1 MIGGKYLFLQ
11 KIKFKRLCFL
21 SELTQWRVV
30 DVDRVTGCIVSSTI
44 QFVKPSILKADLNKK
59 FRDKFDGW
67 EPPKSQHKFI
77 GAKVV
82 EGVYTLMEPQDDEG
96 GGSASGTDTGAAEH
110 AIRMP
115 PSLTLS
121 KIRSIKQQA
130 LMAAV
135 KAKLELGTVALAFIY
150 FERLCLDCR
159 VDKTNRRLSFAA
171 CLLLAIKINESHV
184 GLVMKPEP
192 SKQNSPKNSS
202 SDDKKGP
209 LRLQT
214 LIRPTKKSDNMF
226 ASLLEFFI
234 EDWSLSLK
242 HLFAAE
248 WGVFAALQFRLHA
261 KPSQVAFHFKR
272 LIKSMGWDPLSYL
285 GSEMFG
291 YWQESLALEDYQR
304 VARAKRQEIRQ
315 QRKDKEK
322 LDHLKRELHAAT
334 FMRMKKENNDENDD
348 STSRLL
354 AAIESDAGSEI
365 NPQPAGSSAALGPNF
380 GGPAFGSPVRP
391 QRAATR
397 LATAVMNRKILRG
410 FGMKKVM
417 STDRLSISHSHHN
430 PNPPPPRS
438 SISQP
443 GSPSDHHHHHYGSSR
458 TPFMPG
464 IAGSRSLPDND
475 DDDDGNDADESN
487 HDEIMIDII
496 DNDDDDNDDAIVE
509 RRQVGG
515 VADVRDVEEG
525 III

>member
-1 MIGGKYLFLQ
+1 M
-11 KIKFKRLCFL
+11 
-21 SELTQWRVV
+21 
-30 DVDRVTGCIVSSTI
+30 SSTI

-77 GAKVV
+77 GARVV
-82 EGVYTLMEPQDDEG
+82 DGVYTLMEPGGGGSKATPQDEEG
-96 GGSASGTDTGAAEH
+96 GGSVSGKDPGTAEH

-130 LMAAV
+130 LVAAV

-159 VDKTNRRLSFAA
+159 VDKSNRRLCFAA

-184 GLVMKPEP
+184 ALVMKPEP
-192 SKQNSPKNSS
+192 SKQNSPKASS

-214 LIRPTKKSDNMF
+214 LIKPTKKSSNMF
-226 ASLLEFFI
+226 ATLLQFFT

-248 WGVFAALQFRLHA
+248 WGVFAALQFRLNA

-272 LIKSMGWDPLSYL
+272 LIKALGLDPLSYL

-291 YWQESLALEDYQR
+291 YWQESLALEDYR
-304 VARAKRQEIRQ
+304 RLARAKREEIRQ
-315 QRKDKEK
+315 QRKEK
-322 LDHLKRELHAAT
+322 QKLYHLKRELHAASL
-334 FMRMKKENNDENDD
+334 RLKQESGKNDVEDEGED
-348 STSRLL
+348 SASRLL
-354 AAIESDAGSEI
+354 VPHLSTG
-365 NPQPAGSSAALGPNF
+365 NPQSSAAHFPL
-380 GGPAFGSPVRP
+380 GSPSRP

-397 LATAVMNRKILRG
+397 LATAMNRKILRG
-410 FGMKKVM
+410 FGVKRVM
-417 STDRLSISHSHHN
+417 STDKLYDSHDHSNHN
-430 PNPPPPRS
+430 PTRS
-438 SISQP
+438 AVSQP
-443 GSPSDHHHHHYGSSR
+443 GSPSEHYDPHNEFSA
-458 TPFMPG
+458 P
-464 IAGSRSLPDND
+464 IARPRRRLRD
-475 DDDDGNDADESN
+475 DDEDENDPD
-487 HDEIMIDII
+487 
-496 DNDDDDNDDAIVE
+496 
-509 RRQVGG
+509 
-515 VADVRDVEEG
+515 RDVEEG

>member
-1 MIGGKYLFLQ
+1 M
-11 KIKFKRLCFL
+11 
-21 SELTQWRVV
+21 
-30 DVDRVTGCIVSSTI
+30 SSTI

-77 GAKVV
+77 GARVV
-82 EGVYTLMEPQDDEG
+82 DGVYTLMEPGGGGGKATSQDEEG
-96 GGSASGTDTGAAEH
+96 GGSVSGNEAGTAEH

-130 LMAAV
+130 VIAAV

-159 VDKTNRRLSFAA
+159 VDKSNRRLCFAA

-184 GLVMKPEP
+184 ALVMKPEP
-192 SKQNSPKNSS
+192 SKQNSPKASS

-214 LIRPTKKSDNMF
+214 LIKPTKKSSNMF
-226 ASLLEFFI
+226 ATLLQFFT

-248 WGVFAALQFRLHA
+248 WGVFAALQFRLNA

-272 LIKSMGWDPLSYL
+272 LIKALGLDPLSYL

-291 YWQESLALEDYQR
+291 YWQESLALEDYR
-304 VARAKRQEIRQ
+304 RLARAKREEIRQ
-315 QRKDKEK
+315 QRKEK
-322 LDHLKRELHAAT
+322 QKLYHLKRELHAASL
-334 FMRMKKENNDENDD
+334 RLKQENDNNDAEDEGED
-348 STSRLL
+348 SNSRLL
-354 AAIESDAGSEI
+354 VPNLTGN
-365 NPQPAGSSAALGPNF
+365 NPQSSAALAAHFPL
-380 GGPAFGSPVRP
+380 GSPSRP

-397 LATAVMNRKILRG
+397 LATAMNRKILRG
-410 FGMKKVM
+410 FGVKRVM
-417 STDRLSISHSHHN
+417 STDKLYASQNHSNHN
-430 PNPPPPRS
+430 PTRS
-438 SISQP
+438 SMSQP
-443 GSPSDHHHHHYGSSR
+443 GSPSDHYDPHNEFTSATISA
-458 TPFMPG
+458 PM
-464 IAGSRSLPDND
+464 SLRND
-475 DDDDGNDADESN
+475 DDDDNEDV
-487 HDEIMIDII
+487 
-496 DNDDDDNDDAIVE
+496 NDDDVVIAVDNDPD
-509 RRQVGG
+509 
-515 VADVRDVEEG
+515 RDVEEG